1 MLDSSRQAN
10 GFEQLQDFSHLL
22 TCHTVLQKSPVYAV
36 IRMLAGTQRDTDQ
49 QQSLFSHP
57 VRWLAAVTASAAFGS
72 EHIDERSSGAGTR
85 EQVVCERQR

>member
-1 MLDSSRQAN
+1 MLDSSRRAN

-36 IRMLAGTQRDTDQ
+36 IRMMAGTQRDTDQ
-49 QQSLFSHP
+49 TLFSHS

-72 EHIDERSSGAGTR
+72 ECIDEQSSGAGTR